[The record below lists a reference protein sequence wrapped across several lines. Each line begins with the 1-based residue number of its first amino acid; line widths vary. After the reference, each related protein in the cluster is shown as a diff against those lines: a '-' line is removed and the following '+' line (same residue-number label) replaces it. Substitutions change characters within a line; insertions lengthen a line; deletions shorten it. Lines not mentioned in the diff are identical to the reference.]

1 MKKENLFW
9 ITTML
14 LVSTFA
20 MASGPSIKLWGGG
33 LFGVSVGS
41 IAAAYLSWT
50 KNKSVLWAIIHFV
63 FGWIY
68 VIYYLLSG
76 GSKK

>member
-9 ITTML
+9 LTTML
-14 LVSTFA
+14 LISTFA
-20 MASGPSIKLWGGG
+20 MAGGPSIKLWGGG

-41 IAAAYLSWT
+41 FAAAYLSWT
-50 KNKSVLWAIIHFV
+50 KNKSVLWAIIHFL

-68 VIYYLLSG
+68 VIYYLLTG

>member
-9 ITTML
+9 VTTML

-20 MASGPSIKLWGGG
+20 MAAGPSIKLWGGG